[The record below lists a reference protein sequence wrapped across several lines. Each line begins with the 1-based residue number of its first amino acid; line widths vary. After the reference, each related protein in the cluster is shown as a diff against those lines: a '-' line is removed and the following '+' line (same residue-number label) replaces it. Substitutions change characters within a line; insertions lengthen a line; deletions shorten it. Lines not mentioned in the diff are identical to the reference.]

1 MGSGL
6 IYALLIGMWA
16 VYFIPRWLR
25 RHEELSES
33 RSIERFD
40 RAMRILSRKDPTPD
54 RALRRHAPA
63 AGRDGGTERGPL
75 PGPAAPAAPTVQDLP
90 AAALPRWRSAGGGC
104 SRSCCS
110 PPCSWRPSRP
120 LTAVPWW
127 CALAGLGVVLGYLV
141 HCRLQARTR
150 HQVDRTRAA
159 VRQRSRSRL
168 MRFDAIER
176 LMTVRRELAEER
188 AADQRR
194 WDEAEAAERA
204 VREEEERRRAEA
216 EAGWN
221 PVPVPLPTYVSKP
234 VAPRRA
240 ATVEMDDVTAG
251 GAARSG
257 SRHRRSPAL
266 PRRPP
271 DWTGCS
277 TTPRRPTTSS
287 TRSSPAAPSTTDRA
301 SAPSAECCRFGSLA
315 VSTGTVRPPFQG
327 L

>member
-40 RAMRILSRKDPTPD
+40 RAMRILSRKEPTPD
-54 RALRRHAPA
+54 RRYVVMPPRPAEAPRPA
-63 AGRDGGTERGPL
+63 RATGRADRAGR
-75 PGPAAPAAPTVQDLP
+75 AAPVRSRRAASVAVRRRRVLAGLLLATVLV
-90 AAALPRWRSAGGGC
+90 AA
-104 SRSCCS
+104 
-110 PPCSWRPSRP
+110 
-120 LTAVPWW
+120 TAPVTPVPWW
-127 CALAGLGVVLGYLV
+127 GAVAGVAAVLGYLV

-150 HQVDRTRAA
+150 HQVHRTRVA

-188 AADQRR
+188 VAEQRR
-194 WDEAEAAERA
+194 WEEAEAAERA
-204 VREEEERRRAEA
+204 VREEEERRRVAA
-216 EAGWN
+216 EAGWS

-240 ATVEMDDVTAG
+240 APIEMDEATRATGASGSGESPQPAPAAATAPPASTAG
-251 GAARSG
+251 LARLLDDAAVAEDELDAIIT
-257 SRHRRSPAL
+257 RR
-266 PRRPP
+266 
-271 DWTGCS
+271 
-277 TTPRRPTTSS
+277 
-287 TRSSPAAPSTTDRA
+287 
-301 SAPSAECCRFGSLA
+301 A
-315 VSTGTVRPPFQG
+315 VND
-327 L
+327 

>member
-54 RALRRHAPA
+54 RRYVVMPPRPAEAARPAQSTGRTVRADRRAPVGGRRASSVAVRRRRVLAGLLLATVLVA
-63 AGRDGGTERGPL
+63 AT
-75 PGPAAPAAPTVQDLP
+75 
-90 AAALPRWRSAGGGC
+90 S
-104 SRSCCS
+104 
-110 PPCSWRPSRP
+110 P
-120 LTAVPWW
+120 LTPVPWW
-127 CALAGLGVVLGYLV
+127 GALVGVAAVLGYLV

-188 AADQRR
+188 AAEQRR
-194 WDEAEAAERA
+194 WEEAEAAERA
-204 VREEEERRRAEA
+204 VREEEERRRAEV
-216 EAGWN
+216 EAGWS

-240 ATVEMDDVTAG
+240 AAIEMDATEARGSAEVPEPVV
-251 GAARSG
+251 AA
-257 SRHRRSPAL
+257 
-266 PRRPP
+266 
-271 DWTGCS
+271 
-277 TTPRRPTTSS
+277 
-287 TRSSPAAPSTTDRA
+287 PAAPAASTAGLARLLDDAAAAEDELDAIITRRA
-301 SAPSAECCRFGSLA
+301 
-315 VSTGTVRPPFQG
+315 VND
-327 L
+327 

>member
-1 MGSGL
+1 VGSGL

-54 RALRRHAPA
+54 RRYVVMPPRPVPTRRATSVA
-63 AGRDGGTERGPL
+63 VRRRRVLAVL
-75 PGPAAPAAPTVQDLP
+75 LLATVLV
-90 AAALPRWRSAGGGC
+90 AVTS
-104 SRSCCS
+104 
-110 PPCSWRPSRP
+110 P
-120 LTAVPWW
+120 LTPVPWW
-127 CALAGLGVVLGYLV
+127 GALAGAGVVLGYLV

-188 AADQRR
+188 AAEQRR
-194 WDEAEAAERA
+194 WEEAEAAERA
-204 VREEEERRRAEA
+204 LREEEERRRAAA

-240 ATVEMDDVTAG
+240 TATETDLAGEAG
-251 GAARSG
+251 G
-257 SRHRRSPAL
+257 PAEA
-266 PRRPP
+266 PQ
-271 DWTGCS
+271 
-277 TTPRRPTTSS
+277 
-287 TRSSPAAPSTTDRA
+287 PAVAVPAPSTAGLARLLDDAAGAEDELDAIITRRA
-301 SAPSAECCRFGSLA
+301 
-315 VSTGTVRPPFQG
+315 VND
-327 L
+327 

>member
-1 MGSGL
+1 VRHTGHGPCPRVRAALAFLSVGSGL

-54 RALRRHAPA
+54 RRYVVMPPRPVEGARPA
-63 AGRDGGTERGPL
+63 QPTGRAGRAD
-75 PGPAAPAAPTVQDLP
+75 
-90 AAALPRWRSAGGGC
+90 RSAPVR
-104 SRSCCS
+104 SRRATSVAVRRRRVLAGLLLGTVLLAVS
-110 PPCSWRPSRP
+110 AP
-120 LTAVPWW
+120 LAPVPWW
-127 CALAGLGVVLGYLV
+127 GALAGVAVVVGYLA

-159 VRQRSRSRL
+159 VHQRSRSRL
-168 MRFDAIER
+168 MRFDAFER
-176 LMTVRRELAEER
+176 LITVRRELAEER
-188 AADQRR
+188 AAEQRR

-204 VREEEERRRAEA
+204 VRQDEERRRAEA

-240 ATVEMDDVTAG
+240 PVPEQAGTA
-251 GAARSG
+251 AAEA
-257 SRHRRSPAL
+257 PE
-266 PRRPP
+266 P
-271 DWTGCS
+271 
-277 TTPRRPTTSS
+277 
-287 TRSSPAAPSTTDRA
+287 APSTAGLARLLDDAATAEDELDAIITRRA
-301 SAPSAECCRFGSLA
+301 
-315 VSTGTVRPPFQG
+315 VND
-327 L
+327 

>member
-40 RAMRILSRKDPTPD
+40 RAMRILSRKEPTPD
-54 RALRRHAPA
+54 RRYVVMPPRPAEA
-63 AGRDGGTERGPL
+63 AGPARTRRSGRPGGSADPVPVRGRRVGSVAVRRRRVL
-75 PGPAAPAAPTVQDLP
+75 AALLLATVLVAAAAP
-90 AAALPRWRSAGGGC
+90 
-104 SRSCCS
+104 
-110 PPCSWRPSRP
+110 
-120 LTAVPWW
+120 LTPVPWW
-127 CALAGLGVVLGYLV
+127 GALVGVAAVLGYLV

-150 HQVDRTRAA
+150 HQLHRARVA

-188 AADQRR
+188 AAEQRR
-194 WDEAEAAERA
+194 WEEAEAAERA

-216 EAGWN
+216 EAGWS

-234 VAPRRA
+234 VVPRRA
-240 ATVEMDDVTAG
+240 AATATSDVITTGGTTGTAPGADQPAASAAPAPAASTAG
-251 GAARSG
+251 LARLLDDAAVAEDELDAIIT
-257 SRHRRSPAL
+257 RR
-266 PRRPP
+266 
-271 DWTGCS
+271 
-277 TTPRRPTTSS
+277 
-287 TRSSPAAPSTTDRA
+287 
-301 SAPSAECCRFGSLA
+301 A
-315 VSTGTVRPPFQG
+315 VND
-327 L
+327 

>member
-54 RALRRHAPA
+54 RRYVVMPPRPA
-63 AGRDGGTERGPL
+63 ERAR
-75 PGPAAPAAPTVQDLP
+75 PARPIGQAD
-90 AAALPRWRSAGGGC
+90 RSAPVR
-104 SRSCCS
+104 SRRATSV
-110 PPCSWRPSRP
+110 
-120 LTAVPWW
+120 AVRRRRV
-127 CALAGLGVVLGYLV
+127 LAGLLLGTVLLAVTAPLTPMPWWGGLAGLTVVLGYLA

-159 VRQRSRSRL
+159 VHQRSRSRL
-168 MRFDAIER
+168 MRFDALER

-188 AADQRR
+188 AAEQRR
-194 WDEAEAAERA
+194 WDQAEAAERA

-216 EAGWN
+216 EAGWS

-240 ATVEMDDVTAG
+240 PVPEQA
-251 GAARSG
+251 GAAAAEAQE
-257 SRHRRSPAL
+257 P
-266 PRRPP
+266 
-271 DWTGCS
+271 
-277 TTPRRPTTSS
+277 
-287 TRSSPAAPSTTDRA
+287 APSTAGLARLLDDAATAEDELDAIITRRA
-301 SAPSAECCRFGSLA
+301 
-315 VSTGTVRPPFQG
+315 VND
-327 L
+327 

>member
-1 MGSGL
+1 VGSGL

-54 RALRRHAPA
+54 RRYVVMPPRPAEAAGPARPGVRAGRPGRADRPGPVRRRHAASVAVRRRRVLAVLLLATVLVA
-63 AGRDGGTERGPL
+63 A
-75 PGPAAPAAPTVQDLP
+75 
-90 AAALPRWRSAGGGC
+90 SA
-104 SRSCCS
+104 
-110 PPCSWRPSRP
+110 P
-120 LTAVPWW
+120 LTPVPWW
-127 CALAGLGVVLGYLV
+127 GALAGVGVVLGYLV

-150 HQVDRTRAA
+150 HQVHRTRVA

-188 AADQRR
+188 AAEQRR
-194 WDEAEAAERA
+194 WEEAEAAERA

-240 ATVEMDDVTAG
+240 PVPEQA
-251 GAARSG
+251 GAAMSDV
-257 SRHRRSPAL
+257 
-266 PRRPP
+266 P
-271 DWTGCS
+271 DAAE
-277 TTPRRPTTSS
+277 P
-287 TRSSPAAPSTTDRA
+287 APSTAGLGRLLDDAAAAEDELDAIITRRA
-301 SAPSAECCRFGSLA
+301 
-315 VSTGTVRPPFQG
+315 VND
-327 L
+327 

>member
-40 RAMRILSRKDPTPD
+40 RAMRILSRKEPTPD
-54 RALRRHAPA
+54 RRYVVMPPRPAEAAEATGPARTTAPTRRPERSAP
-63 AGRDGGTERGPL
+63 GRDRR
-75 PGPAAPAAPTVQDLP
+75 AASVAVRRRRVLAGLLLATVLVAAT
-90 AAALPRWRSAGGGC
+90 A
-104 SRSCCS
+104 
-110 PPCSWRPSRP
+110 P
-120 LTAVPWW
+120 LTPVPWW
-127 CALAGLGVVLGYLV
+127 GALLGLAAVLGYLV

-150 HQVDRTRAA
+150 HQVHRTRVA

-188 AADQRR
+188 AAEQRR
-194 WDEAEAAERA
+194 WEEAEEAERA
-204 VREEEERRRAEA
+204 VRAEEERRRAEA
-216 EAGWN
+216 EAGWS

-240 ATVEMDDVTAG
+240 AATGSAGPVEPGQPVAGPPVAAEPAASTAG
-251 GAARSG
+251 LARLLDDAAVAEDELDAIIT
-257 SRHRRSPAL
+257 RR
-266 PRRPP
+266 
-271 DWTGCS
+271 
-277 TTPRRPTTSS
+277 
-287 TRSSPAAPSTTDRA
+287 
-301 SAPSAECCRFGSLA
+301 A
-315 VSTGTVRPPFQG
+315 VND
-327 L
+327 